1 MKKIIIVVSG
11 LIVNKDKKF
20 LLTKRVDKNSHNN
33 NKWQI
38 PGGGLEFGE
47 KPEKT
52 LKREIKEELG
62 VEIKIIKL
70 IPKIFSENFGDY
82 QLIFINYLC
91 QLKNEKSTIAL
102 NEEASEYGWFTPQQA
117 ENLVCLTK
125 VKEIIRLAYQ
135 ML

>member
-11 LIVNKDKKF
+11 LIVNNDKKF
-20 LLTKRVDKNSHNN
+20 LLTKRVDKNSHN

-62 VEIKIIKL
+62 VEIEIIKL
-70 IPKIFSENFGDY
+70 IPKIFSEVFGDY

-91 QLKNEKSTIAL
+91 QLKDEKSSIIL
-102 NEEASEYGWFTPQQA
+102 NEEASEYGWFTFKQV
-117 ENLVCLTK
+117 ESLDCLSK
-125 VKEIIRLAYQ
+125 VKEIIKLSH
-135 ML
+135 L